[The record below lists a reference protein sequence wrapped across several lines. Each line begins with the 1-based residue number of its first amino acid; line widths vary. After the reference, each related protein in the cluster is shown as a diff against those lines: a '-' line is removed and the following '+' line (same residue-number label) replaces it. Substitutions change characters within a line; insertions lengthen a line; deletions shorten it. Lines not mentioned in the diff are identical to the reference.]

1 MSRVLPGSIWDLIR
15 GVARRRTSRYSTT
28 IMSVTDRAC
37 ARSAPAMIVAD
48 LKRYTKNVLHDRQFE
63 EGGTACAGFYGK

>member
-1 MSRVLPGSIWDLIR
+1 
-15 GVARRRTSRYSTT
+15 
-28 IMSVTDRAC
+28 
-37 ARSAPAMIVAD
+37 MIVAD